1 MMKDRLEETEKS
13 RIKRLYK
20 RADYDRKTVND
31 ILDAT
36 PLCHV
41 AYLIDGAPHITPTFQ
56 WREGDHVYWHG
67 SSASRFLNR
76 AANTQVSLCV
86 SCFDGLVLARSAF
99 HHSVNYRSVV
109 LYGEAVPVED
119 ASDKEERLRYFLE
132 GVFPG
137 RWDMLRPITEKE
149 IKATKVL
156 GMPISE
162 GAAKV
167 RTGQPVDDEEDYEL
181 PIWAGILPLE
191 RIAGEPIADPRNL
204 PGVEVPRHV
213 HNYREA
219 AESEN

>member
-1 MMKDRLEETEKS
+1 MMEDRLEETEKS

-41 AYLIDGAPHITPTFQ
+41 AYLLDGAPHITPTFQ
-56 WREGDHVYWHG
+56 WREGDYVYWHG

-76 AANTQVSLCV
+76 ASNTQVSLCV

-137 RWDMLRPITEKE
+137 RWDMLRPITAKE

-156 GMPISE
+156 GMPIRE

-191 RIAGEPIADPRNL
+191 RIASEPIADPRNL
-204 PGVEVPRHV
+204 PGVEVPGHV
-213 HNYREA
+213 RNYREA
-219 AESEN
+219 AEGED